1 VDDVDDG
8 DDDGYDGDVYD
19 AAADDDDG
27 DDVDDGD
34 DAADDGS
41 AAAAADDDDDDDDFQ
56 ILTVNNS
63 IVKCLRRWVL
73 PVRRR
78 LALFSV
84 DLRSGEGLLRFEIL
98 SERWCEMFYCEITPK
113 LSIIFSERR
122 RLDRSSCKKFHEAFL
137 HIYVYI
143 YIYN

>member
-1 VDDVDDG
+1 
-8 DDDGYDGDVYD
+8 
-19 AAADDDDG
+19 
-27 DDVDDGD
+27 
-34 DAADDGS
+34 
-41 AAAAADDDDDDDDFQ
+41 
-56 ILTVNNS
+56 
-63 IVKCLRRWVL
+63 
-73 PVRRR
+73 
-78 LALFSV
+78 V

-143 YIYN
+143 YIIKRGGKCPESRLACNVIF